1 MLATAGVPMVSVPVL
16 SSRTARAS
24 PRASITGEPL
34 TMIPRRAARETPATS
49 ATGAARIRGQGVAT
63 TSTARARTGS
73 PLAAHAVPAS
83 ASVTTRKIT
92 A

>member
-1 MLATAGVPMVSVPVL
+1 MVRVPVL
-16 SSRTARAS
+16 SSSTVRAP
-24 PRASITGEPL
+24 PRASITGAPL
-34 TMIPRRAARETPATS
+34 TMMPRRAARETPETS

-73 PLAAHAVPAS
+73 PLAAQAIAAS
-83 ASVTTRKIT
+83 TSVTGRKST